1 MIQIKHRFSGATLCE
16 FDVTTIREAAEKGK
30 ADLDGANL
38 RWADLSGANLG
49 GANLR
54 WADLRWADLS
64 EANLRGADLGGA
76 DLDGANLG
84 VKFGKLKYD
93 GFFSAGPLGSR
104 NDTLLAF
111 NTDKGIFVRAGCF
124 FDSLELFR
132 EAVIK
137 SHGEE
142 SKHGKLYLGMA
153 NVIEFKFSEDAK

>member
-30 ADLDGANL
+30 ADLREANL
-38 RWADLSGANLG
+38 READLRWANLREANLGGADLGGANLG
-49 GANLR
+49 GANLG
-54 WADLRWADLS
+54 
-64 EANLRGADLGGA
+64 E
-76 DLDGANLG
+76 
-84 VKFGKLKYD
+84 KFGKLKYD
-93 GFFSAGPLGSR
+93 GFFSADPLGSR

>member
-30 ADLDGANL
+30 A
-38 RWADLSGANLG
+38 
-49 GANLR
+49 
-54 WADLRWADLS
+54 
-64 EANLRGADLGGA
+64 NLRGADLRWANLRRADLRGA
-76 DLDGANLG
+76 DLG